1 MQKWGVFNRSV
12 TKWETEVG
20 RRTIDKKCKSPSLHS
35 CGILLRMTQI
45 ILENQQR
52 CAGISISVYSEKKPE
67 NLPELFD
74 VTVKRHAQ
82 IIPLITDDLHIEE
95 TFIEWM
101 WAKHNNTSF
110 KFKT

>member
-1 MQKWGVFNRSV
+1 
-12 TKWETEVG
+12 
-20 RRTIDKKCKSPSLHS
+20 
-35 CGILLRMTQI
+35 MTQI

-74 VTVKRHAQ
+74 VTVKRLAQ
-82 IIPLITDDLHIEE
+82 IIPLITDDLHTEE

-110 KFKT
+110 KFKTWIDLTCLSQIFE

>member
-1 MQKWGVFNRSV
+1 
-12 TKWETEVG
+12 
-20 RRTIDKKCKSPSLHS
+20 
-35 CGILLRMTQI
+35 MTQI

-95 TFIEWM
+95 TLLSGCGQ
-101 WAKHNNTSF
+101 NTTIPLLSS
-110 KFKT
+110 KPELI

>member
-1 MQKWGVFNRSV
+1 
-12 TKWETEVG
+12 
-20 RRTIDKKCKSPSLHS
+20 
-35 CGILLRMTQI
+35 MTQI

-52 CAGISISVYSEKKPE
+52 CAGISISV
-67 NLPELFD
+67 FD

-82 IIPLITDDLHIEE
+82 IIPLITDDLHTEE